1 VQASDVHAKFGEAMK
16 ASDQL
21 AKKTSGDSAATGSA
35 FDKLGRVGQVAFG
48 AIIGS
53 MGAVVGESVHMAA
66 DFQEKMTL
74 LVTGAGESKDQV
86 KGVADGILN
95 MAPKVQTSTSQ
106 LADGMYMIESAGFH
120 GAQGLSVLQSAAEG
134 AKTGNADLGTT
145 ADALTTVMK
154 DYHIPTA
161 QAADVTSQ
169 LVATV
174 ASGKTHMQD
183 LAGSMASILPFSSGL
198 GVSLKDTLGAMA
210 TMTGNGI
217 QADQAATYLK
227 FSMMALANETPK
239 GATALKDVG
248 LSSITVAND
257 LKSKGLS
264 GTLAVITDAIGKK
277 FPAGSAQ
284 YNAAM
289 SDIVGGTR
297 GMAAALSLTGGNAKT
312 YTDNIKKI
320 GGTTAEAD
328 GSVKGFS
335 ETSQDL
341 NNKLAGIG
349 ATFEALGIRLGTA
362 LIPMLTDA
370 TTNFMNMFNYLST
383 HQSVLIALAV
393 VVGGVLSVAM
403 GAFFLKMATGMVS
416 TIASYGKMVGSL
428 VKGAVT
434 VVAGFGDMAKG
445 MGDAMGGLEGAYGK
459 MGAFGGQIAG
469 LAGKFGGAISA
480 AGSFGKEMVVNSAK
494 AVASAAATSAAW
506 VATNAKLAAGF
517 ALSTAKMIGQTVAAA
532 ALKVGELAVAA
543 ADAVMTGA
551 QWLLDAALA
560 ANPIGLVIIA
570 LVALV
575 GGFVLAYNKVGWFK
589 DFINGAFKLI
599 QVVVGAVVQWFVG
612 TVVQWFT
619 QTWNSITAGVQLL
632 YSIFSAY
639 FQLIQSVVSAVVG
652 WFMGTVVGS
661 FQSAMSMIGSAV
673 NGGISFFQSF
683 GSNVQSVIGNIISYF
698 TSLPGQII
706 GALGNAGSWLVG
718 VGQQII
724 QGLING
730 VSGMVQNAVSA
741 VQNIGG
747 QMLNGVKSFL
757 GIKSPSLRFH
767 DEVGVMIGQ
776 GVIDGVNSMGPQFAV
791 ALNGFTAPPSV
802 DPTRFGSYSGA
813 PGYTPSA
820 QANGGGQPGQSS
832 QVTHTTKNY
841 ITVPVTTNADPN
853 QIASALGYQMLL
865 QG

>member
-1 VQASDVHAKFGEAMK
+1 MK
-16 ASDQL
+16 ASDEL
-21 AKKTSGDSAATGSA
+21 AKKTTGDSAATGGA

-48 AIIGS
+48 AVVGSIGT
-53 MGAVVGESVHMAA
+53 VVGESAHMAA

-86 KGVADGILN
+86 SGVANGILD

-120 GAQGLSVLQSAAEG
+120 GAQGLGVLQAAAEG

-154 DYHIPTA
+154 DYHIPTS

-239 GATALKDVG
+239 GAKALKEVG
-248 LSSITVAND
+248 LSSTQVATD
-257 LKSKGLS
+257 LKSKGMS
-264 GTLAVITDAIGKK
+264 GTLAEITDAIGKK

-284 YNAAM
+284 YNAALA
-289 SDIVGGTR
+289 DIVGGTR
-297 GMAAALSLTGGNAKT
+297 GMAAALALTGGNAKT
-312 YTDNIKKI
+312 YNDNIKNI

-328 GSVKGFS
+328 GSVKGFG

-370 TTNFMNMFNYLST
+370 TTNFMNMFNFLSS
-383 HQSVLIALAV
+383 HQGILIALAS
-393 VVGGVLSVAM
+393 VVGSILSVAM
-403 GAFFLKMATGMVS
+403 MAFFAKMAVGMVDS
-416 TIASYGKMVGSL
+416 IKDFGKMVGSMA
-428 VKGAVT
+428 KGVTT
-434 VVAGFGDMAKG
+434 VVTGFGDMAKG

-469 LAGKFGGAISA
+469 LGGKFGGAISA
-480 AGSFGKEMVVNSAK
+480 AGSFGKEMVVNGAK
-494 AVASAAATSAAW
+494 AVAAATTTAAAW
-506 VATNAKLAAGF
+506 VATNAKLAGGF
-517 ALSTAKMIGQTVAAA
+517 VLTTAKMVAQTVAAG

-560 ANPIGLVIIA
+560 ANPIGLVVIA

-599 QVVVGAVVQWFVG
+599 QTVVGAVVQWFVG
-612 TVVQWFT
+612 SVVQWFT
-619 QTWNSITAGVQLL
+619 QTWNSITAGIQVLHT
-632 YSIFSAY
+632 IFTAY
-639 FQLIQSVVSAVVG
+639 FQLIQAVVSAVVQ
-652 WFMGTVVGS
+652 WFMGTVVGG
-661 FQSAMSMIGSAV
+661 FQSAMNMIGSAIS
-673 NGGISFFQSF
+673 GGISFFENF
-683 GSNVQSVIGNIISYF
+683 GSNVQSVIGNIVTYF

-706 GALGNAGSWLVG
+706 GALGNAGTWLVG

-730 VSGMVQNAVSA
+730 VSGMVTQAVGA
-741 VQNIGG
+741 VANIGG
-747 QMLNGVKSFL
+747 QMLDGVKSFL
-757 GIKSPSLRFH
+757 GIKSPSRRFH

-776 GVIDGVNSMGPQFAV
+776 GVIDGVTSMGPQFAV
-791 ALNGFTAPPSV
+791 ALNGFTAPPTL
-802 DPTRFGSYSGA
+802 DATRFGSYGGGPSYGS
-813 PGYTPSA
+813 SA
-820 QANGGGQPGQSS
+820 QASGGQGGQHI
-832 QVTHTTKNY
+832 THNTTNN
-841 ITVPVTTNADPN
+841 ITVPVTTNADPLK
-853 QIASALGYQMLL
+853 IAHELGYQMLL